1 MNWSAVEAVS
11 SAIGAVGVIVTI
23 VYLAYQIRQNTQSIQ
38 GQTEQSLMSLERD
51 VYALIADNANVY
63 RRGSADLNGLDQD
76 EALQF
81 LHIVAAELS
90 LIYSAYVQHQR
101 RLISDEVWDAYRH
114 GAQGKLDGQG
124 YKDIWTELRHE
135 YPVSFGKTIDQISS
149 SAVNAI

>member
-1 MNWSAVEAVS
+1 MNWSALEAVS
-11 SAIGAVGVIVTI
+11 SAVGAVGVIVT
-23 VYLAYQIRQNTQSIQ
+23 VAYLAYQIRQNTQSIQ

-51 VYALIADNANVY
+51 VYALIADNASVY
-63 RRGSADLNGLDQD
+63 RRGSADLSDLDPD
-76 EALQF
+76 ETLQF

-101 RLISDEVWDAYRH
+101 QLISDEVWDAYRS

-124 YKDIWTELRHE
+124 YMGIWTELRHE

-149 SAVNAI
+149 SAENAI